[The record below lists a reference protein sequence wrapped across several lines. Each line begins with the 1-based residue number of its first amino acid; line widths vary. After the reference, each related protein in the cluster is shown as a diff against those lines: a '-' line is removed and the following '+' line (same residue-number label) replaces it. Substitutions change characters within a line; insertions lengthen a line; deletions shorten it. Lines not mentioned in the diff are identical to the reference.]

1 MRLFLIIAV
10 CGAVLATVALAVY
23 VRQIPMP
30 ADRWHVDPAE
40 VTPRA
45 SRSYHLLRGAEAP
58 RLSGTPQE
66 VASRLDRFARTER
79 AVPIAGDPDSGHV
92 TYVVRSRLF
101 GFPDAVS
108 VRFYPEGDL
117 TRVEIFSRSG
127 IGDYDWGVNAA
138 RVARWIDA
146 AGS

>member
-1 MRLFLIIAV
+1 
-10 CGAVLATVALAVY
+10 
-23 VRQIPMP
+23 MP

-45 SRSYHLLRGAEAP
+45 SRSYHLLRGADAP

-66 VASRLDRFARTER
+66 VASRLDRVARTER

-108 VRFYPEGDL
+108 VRFFPEGDL